1 MHRCHHPAAMA
12 CARAIRPRAARDRHS
27 TVLSQQ
33 QTEEQTGSAVD
44 VCSPGVVLSED
55 GIRIKLAGCSGA
67 LAWPQRSVVGSALK
81 GWHAQIPTLTS
92 SDTPAH
98 YSLPTTFTATLLWP
112 IPRPLR
118 TARTAPT
125 RCCASPS
132 KHLQPASAH
141 RPPVHCS
148 RVFIPRRR
156 HPCRRLLSGYSR
168 PHSLLAASSLCARAS
183 PHHNN
188 ASPLRS
194 PSTHKHPIILD
205 SSLRALL

>member
-81 GWHAQIPTLTS
+81 GWHAQIPTWNDFCSVLRVQSACPPPIRRPITRS
-92 SDTPAH
+92 PPPSPQPFCGPFRDRCAPPEQHPPAV
-98 YSLPTTFTATLLWP
+98 A
-112 IPRPLR
+112 RP
-118 TARTAPT
+118 
-125 RCCASPS
+125 
-132 KHLQPASAH
+132 PAST
-141 RPPVHCS
+141 C
-148 RVFIPRRR
+148 
-156 HPCRRLLSGYSR
+156 
-168 PHSLLAASSLCARAS
+168 SLLALTGRLCIARAS
-183 PHHNN
+183 LYL
-188 ASPLRS
+188 AVA
-194 PSTHKHPIILD
+194 I
-205 SSLRALL
+205 RAAVYCLVTAGRTAC